1 VLLGQIAQ
9 DVLSLVPLALCMLL
23 LERHRLRYAWQ
34 AFRLR

>member
-1 VLLGQIAQ
+1 LDHLWW
-9 DVLSLVPLALCMLL
+9 LELAGGALMVGLCMLL